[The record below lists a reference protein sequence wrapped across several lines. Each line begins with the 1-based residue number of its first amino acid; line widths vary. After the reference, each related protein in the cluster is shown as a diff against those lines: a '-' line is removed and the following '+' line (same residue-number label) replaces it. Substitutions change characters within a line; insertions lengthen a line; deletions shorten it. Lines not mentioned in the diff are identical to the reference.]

1 MWQKLI
7 KLRGKKI
14 YNHSQIF
21 QLCSLIDLCDGL
33 DSKESA
39 CNVGNP
45 GSIPG
50 LGRCPEVGNVNS
62 CQYSCLENSM
72 DRGAW
77 QATVYG
83 ITEWDTTVGLPLSKQ
98 KQSTWHNVSRV
109 LGNFGY

>member
-21 QLCSLIDLCDGL
+21 QLCSLIDICDGL

-77 QATVYG
+77 QATVYEVAMSWTQLNTH
-83 ITEWDTTVGLPLSKQ
+83 IQLCVCNTHIFSK
-98 KQSTWHNVSRV
+98 
-109 LGNFGY
+109 